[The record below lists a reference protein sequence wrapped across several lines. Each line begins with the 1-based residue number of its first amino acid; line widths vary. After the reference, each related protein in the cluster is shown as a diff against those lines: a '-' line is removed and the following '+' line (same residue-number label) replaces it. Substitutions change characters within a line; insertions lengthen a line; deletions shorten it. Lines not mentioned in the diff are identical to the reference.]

1 MKEFISYIF
10 NRQDAESFLSFGKNK
25 MDLVAMKIVR
35 CRRDRVF
42 LNFKNTTKAL
52 AVQWA
57 NADQTFRIAVDSQN
71 KDF

>member
-1 MKEFISYIF
+1 
-10 NRQDAESFLSFGKNK
+10 